1 MTGGDERNK
10 LATAR
15 VDWEA
20 NAPRSIFFSDIYFS
34 GDGAAEAAHV
44 FIGGND
50 LADRF
55 ADARDFVIGELGFG
69 TGLNILVAWDLWR
82 RTLKRADA
90 RLHFLSFE
98 KFPLAKDDF
107 ARAHQAWPQFER
119 LSRKL
124 AAALPPAI
132 EGAHKIILDT
142 DVTLTLCLGDAG
154 AMAPA
159 MEAEAD
165 AWFLDGFA
173 PAKNPQMWTP
183 EIFREVARLSK
194 SGATAATFTV
204 AGDVRRALQSAGF
217 SVEKRQGFGRKREM
231 LTARLDNPPARAR
244 RTPWFANGKMRRLS
258 RGAHVGIIGGGVAA
272 ASLAFELFRRDI
284 KATLFAPHGIADG
297 ASGNPAGLIMPR
309 LDISFESGAR
319 FFRNGYAHA
328 LGVIGI
334 LQRETEEEFFN
345 RCGVLLQ
352 AVNENDRERHR
363 KILAAG
369 LLPDG
374 FIAAR
379 ENGLFFPQAG
389 VIEPAK
395 FCRALATKANIIT
408 EETSAIRDNGES
420 LIVISSVGARREF
433 DAVIIANG
441 RDALKFVA
449 ARSLPLSGVM
459 GQVDYFPNA
468 AAPTHAV
475 AFGPYAA
482 PAPGGGLV
490 IGATYEKIG
499 AGETATTSARATD
512 ENIAAVAG
520 EIPTLQSLKREDAI
534 PRAAIRCQT
543 PDRLPVAGP
552 LPDWNFYSGAYDD
565 LRLGKNRDYPPG
577 EVAPGLFILSGLGS
591 RGLVTAPFAAAI
603 MIAEAA
609 GEPFERELAEA
620 IHPARFFIRDLK
632 RSQRIVAK

>member
-1 MTGGDERNK
+1 MTGGDEQDK
-10 LATAR
+10 LATAS

-34 GDGAAEAAHV
+34 GDGAAEAEHV
-44 FIGGND
+44 FIRGND
-50 LADRF
+50 LAARF
-55 ADARDFVIGELGFG
+55 ADTRDFVIGELGFG

-82 RTLKRADA
+82 RTRKRAGA

-107 ARAHQAWPQFER
+107 ARAHLAWPQFKA

-124 AAALPPAI
+124 ADVLPPAI
-132 EGAHKIILDT
+132 EGAHRIILDK

-159 MEAEAD
+159 MEAEVD

-231 LTARLDNPPARAR
+231 LTARLDLAPARAR
-244 RTPWFANGKMRRLS
+244 RTPGFANEKMRRLS
-258 RGAHVGIIGGGVAA
+258 CGASVGIIGGGVAA
-272 ASLAFELFRRDI
+272 ASLAFELSRRDI

-309 LDISFESGAR
+309 LDLSFESGAR
-319 FFRNGYAHA
+319 FFRNAYAHT
-328 LGVIGI
+328 LGVIDT
-334 LQRETEEEFFN
+334 LQRETGEQIFN
-345 RCGVLLQ
+345 PCGVLLQ
-352 AVNENDRERHR
+352 AVNEEDRERHR

-369 LLPDG
+369 LLPGG
-374 FIAAR
+374 FIEVR
-379 ENGLFFPQAG
+379 DNGLFFPQAG
-389 VIEPAK
+389 IIAPAK
-395 FCRALATKANIIT
+395 FCRAFTEMAYVIAEEALAIST
-408 EETSAIRDNGES
+408 NGES
-420 LIVISSVGARREF
+420 LLVNSSSGAMREF

-441 RDALKFVA
+441 RDALRFVA
-449 ARSLPLSGVM
+449 ARSLPLSSVM

-468 AAPTHAV
+468 AAPAQGI

-499 AGETATTSARATD
+499 AREKAETSDRATD
-512 ENIAAVAG
+512 ENIAAVSG
-520 EIPTLQSLKREDAI
+520 EIPALKSLKREDAI

-565 LRLGKNRDYPPG
+565 LRSGRNRDYPAG
-577 EVAPGLFILSGLGS
+577 EAAPGLFILSGLGS

-609 GEPFERELAEA
+609 GEPFERDLAEA
-620 IHPARFFIRDLK
+620 IHPARFFIRALK